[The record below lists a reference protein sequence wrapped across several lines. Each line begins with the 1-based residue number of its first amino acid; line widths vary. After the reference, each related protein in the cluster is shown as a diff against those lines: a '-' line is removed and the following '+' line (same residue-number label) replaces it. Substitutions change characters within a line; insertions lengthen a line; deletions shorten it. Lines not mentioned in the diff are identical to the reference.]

1 MATRDFPADVRSVR
15 AVRSFIR
22 EAIPDSGGD
31 VMMVASELA
40 TNVVRHAQ
48 TEFTVTV
55 EVTDTIRLEVS
66 DGSSIMPAVED
77 ILEGEHTGGLG
88 LRLVEDLTDR
98 WGVETSESGKTV
110 WVEMALTSPA

>member
-1 MATRDFPADVRSVR
+1 MPTKDFPADARSVH
-15 AVRSFIR
+15 AVRGFIR

-31 VMMVASELA
+31 VIMVASELA

-55 EVTDTIRLEVS
+55 EITDTIRLEVS
-66 DGSSIMPAVED
+66 DGSSILPAVED
-77 ILEGEHTGGLG
+77 MLEGEHTGGLG

-110 WVEMALTSPA
+110 WVEMPLTSQA